1 MKTMP
6 KEKPSV
12 DTNISSD
19 LVFEQINRN
28 LEKVKKNLQ
37 HLKENRTL
45 ELTQERFDELFFE
58 GWNRGYG
65 TK

>member
-45 ELTQERFDELFFE
+45 ELTQGDF
-58 GWNRGYG
+58 
-65 TK
+65 